1 MLRDMLIS
9 FCFAFNHFL
18 RSKSPKQASGRLDE
32 SSGLG
37 RLHFSSCYFSQAFE
51 DRHFTEREGFFRHE
65 VRRATRSGY
74 VQERGSHQKVRGRK
88 RVRPER
94 LKKPAS
100 KWKDVDIQPSQE
112 FSQKRGRHSSYCG
125 KIPRMRKGGLWVAE
139 RKLGP

>member
-1 MLRDMLIS
+1 MEDSTRAVGLGD
-9 FCFAFNHFL
+9 CTFL
-18 RSKSPKQASGRLDE
+18 HAIFLKRSKIDTSQNVKVSFATK
-32 SSGLG
+32 LG
-37 RLHFSSCYFSQAFE
+37 E
-51 DRHFTEREGFFRHE
+51 
-65 VRRATRSGY
+65 RRARASW
-74 VQERGSHQKVRGRK
+74 QERGSHQKVRGRK